1 VSASAVQAIG
11 ADHGAAA
18 SPGRPL
24 RILFVTSRFPYPPL
38 KGDQQRA
45 WHQIRLLGERH
56 RITLAYLGRGAAAD
70 HDLLAGSCARI
81 VGVPFGRAAMALGL
95 LRGLFSPLPFQ
106 ASLYRTSA
114 MRAAL
119 RALAADPFDLV
130 HVQLAR
136 MAPYLEEGVCPR
148 PWVVD
153 LVDALS
159 LGMERRGREEWGPA
173 RLVARLEARRLR
185 GYEQKLGA
193 AADRTVVVSRRD
205 REAIGEVP
213 GLRIVPNA
221 VDLAAFP
228 FAARD
233 REAATVVFSG
243 NMGYFPNVNAAVW
256 FAREVLPRVRRH
268 RPEVVLQIVGTR
280 PARAVRE
287 LARDA
292 GVTVTGRVDEIGAY
306 LRRATVA
313 VVPMRSGSGQQF
325 KILEAM
331 ASGAPVVA
339 TAAEA
344 AQVGAAHD
352 RELLVADEAG
362 AFAEA
367 VLALVK
373 DKARA
378 LGLAHRARRLVE
390 MHFTW
395 RHSVDALEAVY
406 REALYERSLG
416 RASVARPVP

>member
-1 VSASAVQAIG
+1 MSASAVQAIG
-11 ADHGAAA
+11 PDHGAAA
-18 SPGRPL
+18 RAGRSL
-24 RILFVTSRFPYPPL
+24 RILFVTSRFPHPPL
-38 KGDQQRA
+38 KGDQHRA
-45 WHQIRLLGERH
+45 WHQIRTLGERH
-56 RITLAYLGRGAAAD
+56 RVTLCYLARGAAAD
-70 HDLLAGSCARI
+70 HDFLAGSCARI
-81 VGVPFGRAAMALGL
+81 VAVPFGRAAMALGL
-95 LRGLFSPLPFQ
+95 LRGLFAPLPFQ
-106 ASLYRTSA
+106 ASLYQTSA

-119 RALAADPFDLV
+119 RALAAEPFDLV

-159 LGMERRGREEWGPA
+159 LGMERRGSEEWGPL

-185 GYEQKLGA
+185 RYERQLGA
-193 AADRTVVVSRRD
+193 TADRTVVVSRRD
-205 REAIGEVP
+205 REAIGDVP
-213 GLRIVPNA
+213 GLCIVPNA

-228 FAARD
+228 FQARE

-268 RPEVVLQIVGTR
+268 RPEARLLIVGTR
-280 PARAVRE
+280 PARAVRG
-287 LARDA
+287 LAKDPA
-292 GVTVTGRVDEIGAY
+292 VTVTGRVDDVAPY

-313 VVPMRSGSGQQF
+313 VAPMRSGSGQQF

-344 AQVGAAHD
+344 AQVGAEHD
-352 RELLVADEAG
+352 RELLVADDPS
-362 AFAEA
+362 AFAAA
-367 VLALVK
+367 VLDLVE
-373 DKARA
+373 DPARA

-390 MHFTW
+390 EHFTW

-406 REALYERSLG
+406 HEALLERSPG
-416 RASVARPVP
+416 RPAGARPR